1 MADATFPSTLPNPT
15 TDFAYSVDSHNVRTK
30 DATALPIGR
39 KRSSVRVHQIGI
51 SWSMTDAQ
59 LTTFQ
64 TFFNSTILKGSM
76 PFNITLS
83 LGDGEKANT
92 ARFFEAK
99 YNAANQGY
107 LDWKVTATLVVEDPN
122 EADTCSEYVT
132 LITETTGT
140 TQTTNIPLQCGLLEA
155 SKWLLT
161 GYFIAD
167 LTTGTLETG
176 S

>member
-15 TDFAYSVDSHNVRTK
+15 TDFAYSVDSDNVRTK

-39 KRSSVRVHQIGI
+39 ERSSLRVHQIGI
-51 SWSMTDAQ
+51 AWSMTDAQ
-59 LTTFQ
+59 LAIFQ
-64 TFFNSTILKGSM
+64 TFFNTTILKGSM
-76 PFNITLS
+76 PFNINLP

-99 YNAANQGY
+99 YNAANQGF

-122 EADTCSEYVT
+122 EADTCSEYVD
-132 LITETTGT
+132 LITETEGT
-140 TQTTNIPLQCGLLEA
+140 TQTTSIPLKCGFLEI

-161 GYFIAD
+161 GFLIAD